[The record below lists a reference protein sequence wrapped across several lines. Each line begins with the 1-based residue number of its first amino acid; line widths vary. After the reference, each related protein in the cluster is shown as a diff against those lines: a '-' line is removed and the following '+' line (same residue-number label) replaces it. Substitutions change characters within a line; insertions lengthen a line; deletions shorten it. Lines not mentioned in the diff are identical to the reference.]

1 MGLSSATMYIFSFI
15 NVDGVISSFGNVI
28 AQSRLLE
35 RLAAILPEEM
45 RGEHTEAAFGL
56 FLIFLIAVIIHLVIR
71 YWIVHLLHKLDEKT
85 TSEWYAVILKH
96 KLPQRALFMI
106 PLLIIYNG
114 INLVPEFHPDVTSF
128 IVRIT
133 AATMILVGA
142 RVFDAFLS
150 SIHTLYLLNASKDKA
165 PIKSYIQL
173 GKVLVYVL
181 AGFFIISSLADKSP
195 WYFLSGIGAVMAII
209 LLLFRDTL
217 LSLVASVQLT
227 NNDLIRVGDWIEM
240 PQFGADGDV
249 IDIALNTVQVQNFDK
264 TISVIPTHRF
274 LEHSFRNWRGMQEAG
289 GRRIMRSLHIDMSSI
304 RFLTINE
311 IERLKTSHLLRE
323 YISNK
328 IDQVHAYNTKHLTS
342 SSSTLTNGRWLT
354 NVGTFRAYII
364 EYLKNH
370 PRSKKDLLMLVRQLE
385 PTEKGL
391 PLQIYVFTDTTVW
404 AEYEGIQADMFDHLI
419 AVAPEFGLNI
429 FQQPT
434 GSDFRGM
441 MNRNHTV
448 ISKN

>member
-1 MGLSSATMYIFSFI
+1 MGLVSVFLHFLSFFQ
-15 NVDGVISSFGNVI
+15 VDLSGHLANVI

-35 RLAAILPEEM
+35 RLAGLLPAEM

-56 FLIFLIAVIIHLVIR
+56 LFIFLIAVIIHLVIR
-71 YWIVHLLHKLDEKT
+71 YWIVHLLLKLDEKT
-85 TSEWYAVILKH
+85 ASEWYAVILKH

-106 PLLIIYNG
+106 PLIVIYNG
-114 INLVPEFHPDVTSF
+114 INLVPEFHPDITSF

-173 GKVLVYVL
+173 GKVVVYVL

-195 WYFLSGIGAVMAII
+195 WYFLSGIGAIMAII

-217 LSLVASVQLT
+217 LSLVASIQLT
-227 NNDLIRVGDWIEM
+227 NNDLIRVGDWIEI

-264 TISVIPTHRF
+264 TISVIPTHKF
-274 LEHSFRNWRGMQEAG
+274 LEHSFRNWRGMQETG
-289 GRRIMRSLHIDMSSI
+289 GRRIMRSIHIDMSSI

-311 IERLKTSHLLRE
+311 IERLKTSHLLKE
-323 YISNK
+323 YISK
-328 IDQVHAYNTKHLTS
+328 KMEQVHAYNARNLAS

-354 NVGTFRAYII
+354 NIGTFRAYII
-364 EYLKNH
+364 EYLKKH
-370 PRSKKDLLMLVRQLE
+370 PHSKKDLLMLVRQLE

-391 PLQIYVFTDTTVW
+391 PLQVYVFADTTVW
-404 AEYEGIQADMFDHLI
+404 AEYEGIQADMFDHLL

-429 FQQPT
+429 FQQPS
-434 GSDFRGM
+434 GGDLRGFV
-441 MNRNHTV
+441 NRNDTV
-448 ISKN
+448 PNH